1 MVWRM
6 NSQYILEGL
15 AASFMFTLG
24 SIGFIVMDKMN
35 EARVTKLNRVLLMA
49 FGISCIVISFIT
61 LRIFIKFKLPR
72 PTLDVFLDLKAAFDF
87 MDRQQLWECP
97 TIRDVS
103 FKFLSLMRALCANSC
118 GCVQSRPM
126 YLDVVNGVCLLCQ
139 HTLRRTTALAERV
152 NYTYLSQLLRSEEM
166 TSWFWHVI

>member
-1 MVWRM
+1 MLYRLLFQVLECPSVRCKRPGFFKWPSPMMVFIFILVSYFLITGGVIYDMIVGPPSMGSETDARGNQRPVAIMVWRM

-61 LRIFIKFKLPR
+61 LRIFIKFKLPSY
-72 PTLDVFLDLKAAFDF
+72 
-87 MDRQQLWECP
+87 M
-97 TIRDVS
+97 
-103 FKFLSLMRALCANSC
+103 
-118 GCVQSRPM
+118 
-126 YLDVVNGVCLLCQ
+126 
-139 HTLRRTTALAERV
+139 
-152 NYTYLSQLLRSEEM
+152 
-166 TSWFWHVI
+166 